1 MQLLNL
7 DRVSHI
13 EIAMH
18 KRTFLKSLALTI
30 GSTTLLSFDEFAV
43 DQGKSLLPGALK
55 KGDTV
60 GLISPSAA
68 TPDRIQFEF
77 ARETMEALG
86 LKVKFGAHL
95 RERRGH
101 LAGADADRASDLN
114 SMFADPDVKAVICLR
129 GGSGAARILSLIDYK
144 SIVAHPKPIVGYSD
158 ITALHCAIHSQ
169 TGLITFHGP
178 NGTGSWN
185 SFNANQF
192 RQVFLEQTLMT
203 YQNEVTKTDDL
214 VVKQNRIQTLR
225 PGVAKG
231 RLLGGNLTVL
241 AALSGTPYYPDFQD
255 AILFVEDVEE
265 DPYRID
271 RLLSTLALNGTLS
284 RIKGFIF
291 GQCTDCNPSGGYGS
305 LTLDEILDDYILP
318 LNIPAYRG
326 AMIGHIAKQFI
337 LPVGADVE
345 MDASSGIIRML
356 VPVFSK

>member
-1 MQLLNL
+1 M
-7 DRVSHI
+7 
-13 EIAMH
+13 
-18 KRTFLKSLALTI
+18 
-30 GSTTLLSFDEFAV
+30 
-43 DQGKSLLPGALK
+43 
-55 KGDTV
+55 
-60 GLISPSAA
+60 
-68 TPDRIQFEF
+68 
-77 ARETMEALG
+77 
-86 LKVKFGAHL
+86 KFGQHL

-101 LAGADADRASDLN
+101 LAGEDANRAADLN
-114 SMFADPDVKAVICLR
+114 SMFADPEVKAIICLR

-144 SIVAHPKPIVGYSD
+144 SITANPKPIIGYSD

-192 RQVFLEQTLMT
+192 RQVFLDQAVMT
-203 YQNEVTKTDDL
+203 YQNEVVKTDDL

-225 PGVAKG
+225 SGLVKG
-231 RLLGGNLTVL
+231 KLLGGNLTVL
-241 AALSGTPYYPDFQD
+241 ASLSGTPYYPDFQD

-284 RIKGFIF
+284 KIKGFIF
-291 GQCTDCNPSGGYGS
+291 GMCTDCNPSGGYGS

-326 AMIGHIAKQFI
+326 AMIGHVPRQFI
-337 LPVGADVE
+337 LPFGADME
-345 MDASSGIIRML
+345 MDAGLGKIRML
-356 VPVFSK
+356 EPVFAR

>member
-1 MQLLNL
+1 M
-7 DRVSHI
+7 
-13 EIAMH
+13 E
-18 KRTFLKSLALTI
+18 KREFLRSLAL
-30 GSTTLLSFDEFAV
+30 GLGGTTLLSFDDLTPGQA
-43 DQGKSLLPGALK
+43 KKLLPGPLK

-68 TPDRIQFEF
+68 TPDRIQFDF

-86 LKVKFGAHL
+86 LKVKFGEHL

-101 LAGADADRASDLN
+101 LAGADANRAADLN
-114 SMFADPDVKAVICLR
+114 RMFADPEVKAIICLR

-144 SIVAHPKPIVGYSD
+144 SIAAHPKPIVGYSD

-192 RQVFLEQTLMT
+192 RQVFLDQSVMT
-203 YQNEVTKTDDL
+203 YENEVVKTDDL
-214 VVKQNRIQTLR
+214 VVKQNRIQTLH
-225 PGVAKG
+225 PGVVRG

-241 AALSGTPYYPDFQD
+241 ASLSGTPYYPDFKD
-255 AILFVEDVEE
+255 AVLFVEDVEE

-271 RLLSTLALNGTLS
+271 RLMSTLALNGTLS
-284 RIKGFIF
+284 KIKGFIF
-291 GQCTDCNPSGGYGS
+291 GQCTDCNPGGGYGS

-326 AMIGHIAKQFI
+326 AMIGHIPRQFI
-337 LPVGADVE
+337 LPFGADVE
-345 MDASSGIIRML
+345 IDASQGVIRML
-356 VPVFSK
+356 EPVFVK